1 VPFRHRHAL
10 AALLM
15 CCTAQAQGPDTLI
28 FGTTHE
34 RGSAAYN
41 YAVDYL
47 HDVCA
52 EIQQRCQ
59 LQSLPG
65 RRGTAMLTDGSI
77 VGELGRVKDY
87 KEVHPEY
94 QRVEEPF
101 IILRTYMFTRASRPA
116 VNSWEDVARRV
127 RTVSYRRGVYYYQK
141 RLEAQAPLP
150 QGRLGKPLEEL
161 ALHLY
166 LGKDYTVLMPSI
178 TEAVKRLN
186 AQGLRTRLHK
196 KYFIS
201 P

>member
-1 VPFRHRHAL
+1 
-10 AALLM
+10 M
-15 CCTAQAQGPDTLI
+15 C
-28 FGTTHE
+28 
-34 RGSAAYN
+34 S
-41 YAVDYL
+41 
-47 HDVCA
+47 
-52 EIQQRCQ
+52 
-59 LQSLPG
+59 
-65 RRGTAMLTDGSI
+65 
-77 VGELGRVKDY
+77 
-87 KEVHPEY
+87 
-94 QRVEEPF
+94 
-101 IILRTYMFTRASRPA
+101 RANRPA

-141 RLEAQAPLP
+141 RLEAQALLP
-150 QGRLGKPLEEL
+150 PLGKPLEEL